1 MTPEDLAIVTEL
13 LGRPPR
19 GDCEVVVRG
28 HAGEP
33 VVIKNAAHL
42 DDGTPMP
49 TLYWLVGRAERDAAS
64 RLEAGGGVKAAERAS
79 DPDAVARAH
88 AEYAELRDRTLS
100 GSVPHAH
107 VPSGGVGGTRHGVKC
122 LHAHLAWYL
131 AGGED
136 PIGRWTAAEL
146 GLDRGEYVC
155 DESPAAQTRPSGAV
169 AAVDCGTNSTRL
181 LVLGPDG
188 RRLDRR
194 MRITRLGAGVDR
206 TGSLEPDAV
215 DRTIAV
221 LREFKVVLDHY
232 GVAPPNIR
240 AAATSATRDAS
251 NSEQWLGA
259 AEQIL
264 GVRPEVIGGTE
275 EGRLSYL
282 GATSSLDP
290 AAGPYLVVDIGGG
303 STELIVGRVSS
314 DPADPADRTPAQ
326 IVSLDVGCVRVS
338 ERFLASDP
346 PSRAEI
352 EAARVAIRA
361 LIDGAKHGSQAWQA
375 GRRLI
380 GLAGT
385 VSALTVLGLGLDR
398 YDEAKVHH
406 ARVSRQTIAELTERL
421 ASVRLTDR
429 RCVHGMERD
438 RADVIVGGAL
448 VLEEVMDAFGFDEVT
463 ASESDILDGI
473 AFGLLGAVAD

>member
-1 MTPEDLAIVTEL
+1 MTPEDLALVTEL

-19 GDCEVVVRG
+19 GECEIVVRG
-28 HAGEP
+28 PAGEP

-49 TLYWLVGRAERDAAS
+49 TLYWLVGREERDSVS
-64 RLEAGGGVKAAERAS
+64 RLEAAGGVKEAERAT
-79 DPDAVARAH
+79 DPGALADAH
-88 AEYAELRDRTLS
+88 ARYATLRDRSLV
-100 GSVPHAH
+100 GSEPHAH
-107 VPSGGVGGTRHGVKC
+107 LPSGGVGGTRQGVKC

-131 AGGED
+131 AGGDD

-146 GLDRGEYVC
+146 GLDRAAYPC
-155 DESPAAQTRPSGAV
+155 SDCESQDTQPRPSSAV

-181 LVLGPDG
+181 LVIGPDG

-206 TGSLEPDAV
+206 TGQLDPEAV
-215 DRTIAV
+215 DRTISV
-221 LREFKVVLDHY
+221 LREFRAVLDTH

-251 NSEQWLGA
+251 NSAEWLVA

-264 GVRPEVIGGTE
+264 GVRPEVIEGTE

-290 AAGPYLVVDIGGG
+290 ASGPYLVVDIGGG
-303 STELIVGRVSS
+303 STELIVGRESPES
-314 DPADPADRTPAQ
+314 ADPTPAQ
-326 IVSLDVGCVRVS
+326 VVSLDIGCVRIS
-338 ERFLASDP
+338 ERFLAGDP
-346 PSRAEI
+346 PARREI
-352 EAARVAIRA
+352 ETARAAIRI
-361 LIDGAKHGSQAWQA
+361 LLDSAKENSQAWQA
-375 GRRLI
+375 GKRLI

-385 VSALTVLGLGLDR
+385 VSALTVLALGLDR
-398 YDEAKVHH
+398 FDEEKVHH
-406 ARVSRQTIAELTERL
+406 ARVSRRTIAELTERL
-421 ASVRLTDR
+421 ASLSLADRLL
-429 RCVHGMERD
+429 VHGMERE

-448 VLEEVMDAFGFDEVT
+448 VLEEVMDAFDFDEMT

-473 AFGLLGAVAD
+473 AFGLLSPAAG